1 MKSDT
6 PRTDLNC
13 LTVETLRTMKGTGT
27 QIVLAAVCRQ
37 LERDLNSV
45 VNQWSSDVD
54 RLERLVRKYRAALE
68 RIANQD
74 YRGNKSTEQQI
85 AEEALLE

>member
-1 MKSDT
+1 METDT

-37 LERDLNSV
+37 LEREL
-45 VNQWSSDVD
+45 
-54 RLERLVRKYRAALE
+54 AAANA
-68 RIANQD
+68 RIAELESEVK
-74 YRGNKSTEQQI
+74 R
-85 AEEALLE
+85 AESKANFWFNYGSNDE

>member
-1 MKSDT
+1 MSTPSDT

-37 LERDLNSV
+37 LERELAAANARIAKLEKAG
-45 VNQWSSDVD
+45 D
-54 RLERLVRKYRAALE
+54 RLHDAIWSVQDWNGTRVGDRADDWMRVYDE
-68 RIANQD
+68 
-74 YRGNKSTEQQI
+74 GKP
-85 AEEALLE
+85 